1 MRPLLYLLTFC
12 CVMALA
18 FWAYRENYAT
28 QHGMKEVNVLRA
40 DIAHLRESISVQKA
54 EWAYLNP
61 PARLLDL
68 TALNFDRLQL
78 LPMTPDQLGD
88 LARVALYQAPPSD
101 MSQMTVDMIELQT
114 LTAPTEVGAPKP

>member
-28 QHGMKEVNVLRA
+28 QYGMKEVNVLRA

-54 EWAYLNP
+54 EWAYLN
-61 PARLLDL
+61 R
-68 TALNFDRLQL
+68 
-78 LPMTPDQLGD
+78 PMTPDQFGD